1 MTALAEKLKPQLTAL
16 SPSDRAELACYLLA
30 SLDGPADPGSEQ
42 AWEAE
47 LTRRAAEVRSGR
59 AEGRPADQA
68 FAELRRRHS

>member
-1 MTALAEKLKPQLTAL
+1 MTALAEKLKSQLTAL
-16 SPSDRAELACYLLA
+16 SPGDRAELARYLLA
-30 SLDGPADPGSEQ
+30 SLDGAADPGAEQ

-47 LTRRAAEVRSGR
+47 LARRAAEVRAGR